1 MYALG
6 RGIRFLSG
14 FTFIFCLIA
23 STKGSIDQE
32 GVLVLY
38 NKGSGDGLQIANYY
52 AQVHPGVRLLGLDLN
67 GYDVNQGQISD
78 DYYLNVIRP
87 QVLSAID
94 SSVDVI
100 VTTKGMPLRICV
112 DNPNP
117 GSYTDP
123 FGVTRVVGANWWKP
137 YSSLESELTR
147 IDVVST
153 WQQMGDQTYFDT
165 AGQPNCP
172 QATKNP
178 YYPYLYYPVA
188 KTIGPFDYGTYAVN
202 GYGGMRLT
210 SRLDGFTAA
219 QVETAIDKAQQA
231 YLIPNYN
238 YVVLD
243 DDPNSVG
250 GDRINQLK
258 SVLNAKSQRYVY
270 NNTDAPITTAPGP
283 VIGYVGH
290 GTNDGAGGLET
301 GYIAGQ
307 LHFKLA
313 NGAIFQTH
321 ESYNAY
327 SFQQG
332 ENVAGQGL
340 VAEWLAIGGTAGVG
354 HVYEPMSGRDYEA
367 NEDQIYKMMLSGYTW
382 AEAAW
387 SSMQQ
392 LSYVNTVVGDPLM
405 TWKRPTPGAVTY
417 PTPLIVGD
425 NEGGFYVIQAGGFV
439 AAPEVQIRGTAN
451 DVGAL
456 IVKGGTLQ
464 CEKLTVGPNGI
475 ASSANGTLDV
485 NDIVIQGGGAMYCI
499 GGTLQAKTV
508 TVESGGS
515 LTATSLIADTLIIGS
530 GGGTSERPPTISPST
545 LMGYFPNDKAAVIY
559 TGTTRI
565 QGEFLLIDTPG
576 IVEMNDIVG
585 DGDLIVSSSTTL
597 NAHSINVGSLIIGY
611 TSLSNSSGSSPDPE
625 VPSVPEPNS
634 SILLGLGVLGWAAC
648 FLIRKKRLE
657 FLRGKPRRAS

>member
-6 RGIRFLSG
+6 RGIRFLLG
-14 FTFIFCLIA
+14 LTFALCLFSSFAIGGND
-23 STKGSIDQE
+23 SE

-38 NKGSGDGLQIANYY
+38 NNASNEGLEIANYY
-52 AQVHPGVRLLGLDLN
+52 AQVHPGVRLLGLNLD
-67 GYDVNQGQISD
+67 GYDVNEEQISD

-94 SSVDVI
+94 PSVDVI

-112 DNPNP
+112 DDPNP

-123 FGVTRVVGANWWKP
+123 SGVTRVVGAGWWKP

-153 WQQMGDQTYFDT
+153 WQQMGDQTYFDQ

-188 KTIGPFDYGTYAVN
+188 KTIGPFDYGAYAIN

-270 NNTDAPITTAPGP
+270 NNTDAPITTASGP

-290 GTNDGAGGLET
+290 GVNDGAGGLET

-307 LHFKLA
+307 LNFKLA

-332 ENVAGQGL
+332 DNMAGQGL

-367 NEDQIYKMMLSGYTW
+367 NEDQIYKMLLSGYTW

-405 TWKRPTPGAVTY
+405 TWKRPTAGAITY
-417 PTPLIVGD
+417 PTSLIVGD
-425 NEGGFYVIQAGGFV
+425 NEGGFFFIQEGGFV
-439 AAPEVQIRGTAN
+439 VTPEVRVLGTVN
-451 DVGAL
+451 DVAAL
-456 IVKGGTLQ
+456 VIKGGTLQ
-464 CEKLTVGPNGI
+464 CEKLTIGASGI
-475 ASSANGTLDV
+475 ASCTNGTLDV
-485 NDIVIQGGGAMYCI
+485 ENIEIQGFMNCV
-499 GGTLQAKTV
+499 GGTLHADTIV
-508 TVESGGS
+508 VHSGGA
-515 LTATSLIADTLIIGS
+515 LTATSLVADTLIIGL
-530 GGGTSERPPTISPST
+530 GHEENPDQPPTIKPSMP
-545 LMGYFPNDKAAVIY
+545 MGYFPNEAAAVVY

-576 IVEMNDIVG
+576 IVELNDIVG
-585 DGDLIVSSSTTL
+585 DGDLLVSSSTTL
-597 NAHSINVGSLIIGY
+597 IAHSINVGALIIGGSY
-611 TSLSNSSGSSPDPE
+611 TSGSSANPE
-625 VPSVPEPNS
+625 PPSVPEPNS
-634 SILLGLGVLGWAAC
+634 FFLLALGVLGWAAR
-648 FLIRKKRLE
+648 FLSRKKRP
-657 FLRGKPRRAS
+657 GIAPKNS